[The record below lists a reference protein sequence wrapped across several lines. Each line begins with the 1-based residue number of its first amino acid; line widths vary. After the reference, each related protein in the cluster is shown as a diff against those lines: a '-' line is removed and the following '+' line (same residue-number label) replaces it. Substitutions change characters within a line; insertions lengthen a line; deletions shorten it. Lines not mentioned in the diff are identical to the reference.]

1 MNDYMISQK
10 FKRFQEILL
19 SDKAIHDLARVMRL
33 PGFIHQKTKNGVTT
47 DAFTSRV
54 VYVGKRYD
62 KADLMA
68 WLATMDVVVEQNTSL
83 FQASQKTRY
92 THTGSASDY
101 VRQQA
106 NGRWQYVLARLG
118 YDVGDGHISHAHI
131 VAVVIALDLIIII
144 SKQVMAVG
152 YAVKVWAKRLGVMV
166 GAVWLANIAKNSA
179 LVTSFATLT
188 GATLASTKASI
199 ANAFSVQGQITAYN
213 ALSTRLMLLRLTK
226 AHYIDLTKTA
236 IATTAVYARSL
247 VGLAGSFDR
256 TTLAAKVATL
266 ASIGWTKTKRGAM
279 GVGILATRAITGLGG
294 AFMALGILSL
304 PLLIICLPKW
314 AIPQRAAWE
323 HLLAF
328 LTQAMAALLAC
339 YKLPPKP
346 LI

>member
-1 MNDYMISQK
+1 M
-10 FKRFQEILL
+10 
-19 SDKAIHDLARVMRL
+19 
-33 PGFIHQKTKNGVTT
+33 VT
-47 DAFTSRV
+47 
-54 VYVGKRYD
+54 
-62 KADLMA
+62 
-68 WLATMDVVVEQNTSL
+68 
-83 FQASQKTRY
+83 
-92 THTGSASDY
+92 
-101 VRQQA
+101 
-106 NGRWQYVLARLG
+106 
-118 YDVGDGHISHAHI
+118 ISHAHI

-188 GATLASTKASI
+188 GATLASTKASV

-236 IATTAVYARSL
+236 IATTAVYARGL
-247 VGLAGSFDR
+247 VGLATSFNTATASAR
-256 TTLAAKVATL
+256 LHMLALAGVTTAKR
-266 ASIGWTKTKRGAM
+266 SAM

-294 AFMALGILSL
+294 AFMSLGILSL